1 MTFMNWILG
10 KKAAHV
16 ADHSPKVNQELFIET
31 TAPGETKAPTNGHQI
46 LPEPSV
52 QRERRSNQRPTAV
65 HNFLEKD
72 YWQQGYNH
80 AIQFPTND
88 RKQSALVRIR
98 ADYRQALQQAE
109 QLLFSEKESHEQ
121 ELLRMAGISDVLDA
135 QLQRRSKEL
144 QTLLGQISSQLEL
157 SVDDEGWVAPVL
169 AAYNDGFVVGA
180 MEYMRNNDL
189 LGGVTGLK

>member
-10 KKAAHV
+10 KKATPV
-16 ADHSPKVNQELFIET
+16 ADHSPKVSQELFIDT
-31 TAPGETKAPTNGHQI
+31 TAPKEMPTPHGSV
-46 LPEPSV
+46 PSAEQAA
-52 QRERRSNQRPTAV
+52 QRDRRSMQRPTAV

-80 AIQFPTND
+80 ALQFPTND
-88 RKQSALVRIR
+88 RKQSALQRIR
-98 ADYRQALQQAE
+98 ADYRQALQQAA
-109 QLLFSEKESHEQ
+109 QVLIADKESHEQ

-135 QLQRRSKEL
+135 QLQRRNKEL
-144 QTLLGQISSQLEL
+144 ESLLAQITLQLEL
-157 SVDDEGWVAPVL
+157 SIEDEGWVAPVL

-180 MEYMRNNDL
+180 MEYLRNNDL